1 MQYVGFGQQGPRQP
15 HQTIITSVSHAQC
28 DYNITAAA
36 NDAKKKKKK
45 DERRKSGVT
54 Y

>member
-36 NDAKKKKKK
+36 NDAKTKTKQKK
-45 DERRKSGVT
+45 R
-54 Y
+54 

>member
-15 HQTIITSVSHAQC
+15 HRTIITSVSHAQC

-36 NDAKKKKKK
+36 NDAKKTKKTKTK
-45 DERRKSGVT
+45 MKGEHPE
-54 Y
+54 